1 MIGSIWCFWFCLF
14 FLKRQVLPI
23 FRAKLMTPIDVSRS
37 VTSSFRVGDYS
48 WRQGMET
55 KIKNIEWTQLFCPN
69 IGSIW
74 CFWFCPYVSSKFDA
88 HCFCQWCPWNS
99 FWYWSFGV
107 GGETLTSESCSF
119 FNLGVVPSGWVVKP
133 WPRRVL
139 FLLRCCSF
147 RVGGETLT
155 SESPF
160 FTKVLFLQGGCET
173 LDSKTFFSWRCSFR
187 VGGEILAS
195 QSIFDWRCSFR
206 VGGETLASESFCI
219 LVFFSWSFRE
229 VITSIY
235 FSFRACLNDMYT
247 FGDVILGLAR
257 CMVCQQKIS
266 GDVGWNLILEI
277 NKVHFYIPCT

>member
-23 FRAKLMTPIDVSRS
+23 FRAKLMTPIDVSRNA
-37 VTSSFRVGDYS
+37 TSLFRVGDYS

-88 HCFCQWCPWNS
+88 HRFCQWCPWNS

-160 FTKVLFLQGGCET
+160 FTKVLFLQGGWWNPGFE
-173 LDSKTFFSWRCSFR
+173 D
-187 VGGEILAS
+187 
-195 QSIFDWRCSFR
+195 
-206 VGGETLASESFCI
+206 
-219 LVFFSWSFRE
+219 VFFLALFLQGGWWNPGLTEHLWLALFLQGGWWNPGLRE
-229 VITSIY
+229 FFAS
-235 FSFRACLNDMYT
+235 
-247 FGDVILGLAR
+247 
-257 CMVCQQKIS
+257 
-266 GDVGWNLILEI
+266 
-277 NKVHFYIPCT
+277 